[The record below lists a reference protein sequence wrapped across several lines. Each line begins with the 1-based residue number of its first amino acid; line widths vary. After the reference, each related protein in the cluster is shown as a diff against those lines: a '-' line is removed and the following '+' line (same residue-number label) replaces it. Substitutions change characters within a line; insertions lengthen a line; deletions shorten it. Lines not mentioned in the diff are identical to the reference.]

1 MSAIR
6 TVSIVTR
13 LIASAALAVA
23 AHSTEAATAPSACT
37 GEVYRAFDFW
47 LGEWRVTAGG
57 ALAGHNRIES
67 ILGGCALLET
77 WRGAKGGQGRSINA
91 YDAGRGVWHQ
101 TWVDGHGEVLILEG
115 GWHDGAMRLEGVQ
128 RTTSGTSHRARIV
141 VRRGGSGGPRRAGW
155 RGSRADQPRTSGR
168 AGQASSCRR
177 TSCCT

>member
-128 RTTSGTSHRARIV
+128 RTTSGTSHRARITWTPNDDHS
-141 VRRGGSGGPRRAGW
+141 VRQLWETSADDGRTWRVEFDGRYERA
-155 RGSRADQPRTSGR
+155 Q
-168 AGQASSCRR
+168 
-177 TSCCT
+177 